1 MSAGTAAVVALVL
14 LGVFGLIGVGW
25 RAWLQH
31 RRTGSTGVRG
41 IGGRIGSA
49 EWVAGMGLVIAQAAA
64 LIGPLLQLSGMLAP
78 IWQVAWIQMSG
89 IVVAV
94 VGIVLMAW
102 AQLDMGDSWRIGVDE
117 SETTAL
123 VRTGLFGRVRNPIYT
138 AMLAFALGIALVAPN
153 LVAILGLA
161 LAVATAELQ
170 VRAVEEP
177 YLLRKHGDVY
187 RGYTAGVGRFIPRV
201 GLIR

>member
-1 MSAGTAAVVALVL
+1 MSAATAAVVALVL
-14 LGVFGLIGVGW
+14 LGLFGLIGVGW
-25 RAWLQH
+25 RAWLQY
-31 RRTGSTGVRG
+31 RRTGSTGLRG

-49 EWVAGMGLVIAQAAA
+49 EWVASTGVVIAQAAA
-64 LIGPLLQLSGMLAP
+64 VVGPVLQLSGVLAP
-78 IWQVAWIQMSG
+78 IWQVGWIQFAG

-94 VGIVLMAW
+94 LGIVLMVW

-123 VRTGLFGRVRNPIYT
+123 VCTGLFGRVRNPIYT

-161 LAVATAELQ
+161 LAVGTAELQ
-170 VRAVEEP
+170 VRLVEEP
-177 YLLRKHGDVY
+177 YLLRKHGDAY
-187 RGYTAGVGRFIPRV
+187 SAYTAGVGRFIPGV